1 MFRKL
6 IFFFHSEF
14 AQYKEAVLTKYDNAK
29 ILKEK
34 EKGKKACE
42 RLHVRYSNLRLE
54 ETLTT
59 VC

>member
-34 EKGKKACE
+34 EKG
-42 RLHVRYSNLRLE
+42 
-54 ETLTT
+54 
-59 VC
+59 